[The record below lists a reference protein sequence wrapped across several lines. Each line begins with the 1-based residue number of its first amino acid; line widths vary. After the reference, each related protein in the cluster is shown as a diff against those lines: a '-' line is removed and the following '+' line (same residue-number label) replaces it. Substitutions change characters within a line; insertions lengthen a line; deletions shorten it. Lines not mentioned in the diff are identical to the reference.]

1 MKCLCFMVAA
11 LALFAAAASDKCTL
25 TDYPQDCLDV
35 LNLGGIESGIYTIKP
50 DHLAPFE
57 VYCDMETSGGG
68 WTVFQ
73 RRQNGS
79 VNFFKS
85 WYFYARGFGN
95 VAGEFWLGLDKI
107 HRLTAGR
114 AQSEL
119 RVDLEDFER
128 ERRYAQYSSFRVANA
143 YHKYRLEV
151 SGYAGTAGDSMTR
164 GHHNGSPFSTYDQD
178 NDPWSSSCAVE
189 FEGAWW
195 YKDCHYSNLNGRYL
209 KGRHT
214 SRADGVNWY
223 HWKGYHYSL
232 KFTEMK
238 VRAI

>member
-1 MKCLCFMVAA
+1 MKWLVFIVTT
-11 LALFAAAASDKCTL
+11 LVFFAAAASDKCKL

-35 LNLGGIESGIYTIKP
+35 LNQGGIKSGIYIIKP

-79 VNFFKS
+79 LNFFKS
-85 WYFYARGFGN
+85 WYYYARGFGD
-95 VAGEFWLGLDKI
+95 VAGEFWLGLDQI

-119 RVDLEDFER
+119 RVDMEDFER
-128 ERRYAQYSSFRVANA
+128 EKRYAQYSSFRVANA
-143 YHKYRLEV
+143 YLKYRLKV
-151 SGYAGTAGDSMTR
+151 SGYAGTAGDSMIST
-164 GHHNGSPFSTYDQD
+164 HNNMPFSTYDQD
-178 NDPWSSSCAVE
+178 NDAWGESCAIK

-195 YKDCHYSNLNGRYL
+195 YNGCHHSNLNGRYL
-209 KGRHT
+209 NGQYT
-214 SRADGVNWY
+214 SYADGINWY
-223 HWKGYHYSL
+223 HWKGSQYSL

>member
-1 MKCLCFMVAA
+1 M
-11 LALFAAAASDKCTL
+11 
-25 TDYPQDCLDV
+25 
-35 LNLGGIESGIYTIKP
+35 LNQGGIKSGVYSIKP

-79 VNFFKS
+79 LNFFKS
-85 WYFYARGFGN
+85 WYYYAHGFGN
-95 VAGEFWLGLDKI
+95 VAEEFWLGLDKI

-119 RVDLEDFER
+119 RVDMEDFER

-143 YHKYRLEV
+143 YLKYRLEV
-151 SGYAGTAGDSMTR
+151 SGYAGTAGDSMTT
-164 GHHNGSPFSTYDQD
+164 STYNQD
-178 NDPWSSSCAVE
+178 NDAMGISCATTY
-189 FEGAWW
+189 EGAWW
-195 YKDCHYSNLNGRYL
+195 YKGCHHSNLNGRYL
-209 KGRHT
+209 KGHHA
-214 SRADGVNWY
+214 SLADGINWSP
-223 HWKGYHYSL
+223 WRGYYYSL

-238 VRAI
+238 VRAIQDRKCSSKSLF

>member
-1 MKCLCFMVAA
+1 MKCPVFMVTV
-11 LALFAAAASDKCTL
+11 LALFTAAASDKCKL
-25 TDYPQDCLDV
+25 VDYPQDCLDV
-35 LNLGGIESGIYTIKP
+35 LNQGGIKSGVYLIKP

-79 VNFFKS
+79 LNFFKS
-85 WYFYARGFGN
+85 WYYYARGFGN
-95 VAGEFWLGLDKI
+95 VARDFWLGLDKI

-119 RVDLEDFER
+119 RVDMEDFDH

-143 YHKYRLEV
+143 YLKYRLEV
-151 SGYAGTAGDSMTR
+151 SGYAGTAGDGMAYQNNR
-164 GHHNGSPFSTYDQD
+164 PFSTYDQD
-178 NDPWSSSCAVE
+178 NDAWDSSCAIE
-189 FEGAWW
+189 YEGAWW
-195 YKDCHYSNLNGRYL
+195 YNSCHHSNLNGRYHN
-209 KGRHT
+209 GQHT
-214 SRADGVNWY
+214 SYADGINWKQ
-223 HWKGYHYSL
+223 WKGHHYSL